1 MTTFVVVADGSR
13 ARLMK
18 SEGFKSPLVEFED
31 LANPSGRM
39 MSREQVSDRPGRS
52 TGSFGGGIHSMDP
65 RTDIKEQEQQEFA
78 HLLGSRLELART
90 RRECDK
96 MILVAA
102 PAFLGLLRKELSPTT
117 SRMITAEVDKDLVLE
132 TPRKIR
138 SRLPYRI

>member
-18 SEGFKSPLVEFED
+18 SEGFTSPLVEFED

-39 MSREQVSDRPGRS
+39 MSREQVSDRPGRG

-65 RTDIKEQEQQEFA
+65 RTNIKQQEHQEFA
-78 HLLGSRLELART
+78 HLLGDRLDMART
-90 RRECDK
+90 RGECDK

-102 PAFLGLLRKELSPTT
+102 PAFLGLLRKSLTAPT
-117 SRMITAEVDKDLVLE
+117 SRMITAEVDKDLVLQ
-132 TPRKIR
+132 TPAEIR